1 MEWVEPPKA
10 PEAMPSRRTF
20 FLAALA
26 LAATLIPHPL
36 LAQAKTLRAGHFPNL
51 THAQALVARAMTR
64 QGKPFIEP
72 RLGPGWKIEWY
83 TYNAGP
89 SAMEAILARS
99 LDLTYVGPNPALNL
113 YFRSAGDEP
122 RVLAGACLGGAAL
135 VVPKDSKAA
144 QPNDFRGKRIA
155 TPQLGNTQDIAC
167 RAWLLA
173 GGLKIGPTG
182 AGDAFV
188 VPTANPD
195 QLALFQQ
202 GKLDGVWT
210 VEPWVSRLEREAS
223 GRVIVEQKD
232 DVTTILVAR
241 RKFLEE
247 QADVAKK
254 FAAAHEELTKWII
267 DHPDEAREM
276 IRAELKEITRS
287 DVNPELIAAAIKRL
301 TFSAK
306 VPKEGIAKQVDEARK
321 TGLLRGETAL
331 DKLFPNL

>member
-1 MEWVEPPKA
+1 MT
-10 PEAMPSRRTF
+10 SRRSLL
-20 FLAALA
+20 LAALT
-26 LAATLIPHPL
+26 LAATLVPPSL
-36 LAQAKTLRAGHFPNL
+36 LAQDKTLRAGHFPNL

-72 RLGPGWKIEWY
+72 RLGPGWKIEWFS
-83 TYNAGP
+83 YNAGP

-99 LDLTYVGPNPALNL
+99 LDVTYVGPNPALNL

-173 GGLKIGPTG
+173 GGLKVGPTG

-188 VPTANPD
+188 VPTNNPD
-195 QLALFQQ
+195 QLGLFQQ

-210 VEPWVSRLEREAS
+210 VEPWVSRLEREAG
-223 GRVIVEQKD
+223 GRVIVEQKE

-247 QADVAKK
+247 QADVAKR
-254 FAAAHEELTKWII
+254 FVAAHEELTKWIVE
-267 DHPDEAREM
+267 HPEEAREM

-287 DVNPELIAAAIKRL
+287 DVNPDLITAAMKRL

-306 VPKEGIAKQVDEARK
+306 VPKQGMTNQVDEARK
-321 TGLLRGETAL
+321 TGLLRGETAI
-331 DKLFPNL
+331 DKLFPNP

>member
-1 MEWVEPPKA
+1 MI
-10 PEAMPSRRTF
+10 SRRSF
-20 FLAALA
+20 LLAALA
-26 LAATLIPHPL
+26 LIPLPV
-36 LAQAKTLRAGHFPNL
+36 LAQDKTLRAGHFPNL
-51 THAQALVARAMTR
+51 THAQALVARALTR
-64 QGKPFIEP
+64 QGKPWIEP

-83 TYNAGP
+83 SYNAGP

-99 LDLTYVGPNPALNL
+99 LDVTYVGPNPALNL
-113 YFRSAGDEP
+113 YLRSAGDEP

-135 VVPKDSKAA
+135 VVPKDSQAA
-144 QPNDFRGKRIA
+144 RPNDFRGKRIA

-167 RAWLLA
+167 RAWLLD

-195 QLALFQQ
+195 QLGLFQQ

-210 VEPWVSRLEREAS
+210 VEPWVSRLEREAG

-247 QADVAKK
+247 QGDVARK
-254 FAAAHEELTKWII
+254 FAAAHEELTQWIVE
-267 DHPDEAREM
+267 HPAEAQEL

-306 VPKEGIAKQVDEARK
+306 IPREGIAKQVAEARK

-331 DKLFPNL
+331 DKLFAAP